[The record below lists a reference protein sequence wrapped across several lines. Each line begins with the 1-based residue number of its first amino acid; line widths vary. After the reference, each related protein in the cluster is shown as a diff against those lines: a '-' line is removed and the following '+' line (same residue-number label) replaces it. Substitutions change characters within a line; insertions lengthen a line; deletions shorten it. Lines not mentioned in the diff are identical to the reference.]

1 MYALSRQNIA
11 DILHSNETQEF
22 NQFCMSK
29 NRRLICLG
37 YLVLCFL
44 RNKFQGIKSKIK

>member
-11 DILHSNETQEF
+11 DILNSNETQEF

-37 YLVLCFL
+37 YLVLYSY
-44 RNKFQGIKSKIK
+44 GISFKVLKVR